1 MGNLEHNINEA
12 FAGRDTKTK
21 LANKGDFWNRL
32 DTHMHSQKGV
42 AAFWRVAAVL
52 LGIVLFSGTFAALHN
67 RSLQH
72 IELEKAKLVN
82 EQLLST
88 IDSLLQLP
96 AKTETKIQI
105 VEKEKIVY
113 RDRSIIRGNT
123 TAGKDWELKYQ
134 RLVDSTEM
142 VLANSGKMYKQ
153 EISQLTTE
161 LNEAKQE
168 LAKIEMEEQTQSEN
182 KLTAPFQ
189 LKSERV
195 EVELLKKPTVKT
207 PEMEIKIFQKNF
219 IENRNNLNST
229 IFKK

>member
-1 MGNLEHNINEA
+1 MSNLEHNIKEA
-12 FAGRDTKTK
+12 FLTQDSTTK
-21 LANKGDFWNRL
+21 LSDKESLWNKL
-32 DTHMHSQKGV
+32 EAEMHPRKGV

-52 LGIVLFSGTFAALHN
+52 LGIVLFVGTFAALHN

-72 IELEKAKLVN
+72 IELEKAKVEN

-96 AKTETKIQI
+96 VKTETKIQV

-113 RDRSIIRGNT
+113 RDRSITGGNT
-123 TAGKDWELKYQ
+123 KAGKDWKLKYQ
-134 RLVDSTEM
+134 RLVDSTEL
-142 VLANSGKMYKQ
+142 VLANSGKMYEQ

-161 LNEAKQE
+161 LNEARQE
-168 LAKIEMEEQTQSEN
+168 LAKVEMEEQTQSEN
-182 KLTAPFQ
+182 KQTAPFQ

-195 EVELLKKPTVKT
+195 EVGLLKKPTVKT
-207 PEMEIKIFQKNF
+207 PEIEMKIFQKNF